1 MSCTCCMHNTIDLLQ
16 YQYMHAYLN
25 LILSNPINE
34 ESVNLITLQL
44 RALLVFLITCGVRA
58 AIRPIELPDSL
69 SKCFQ
74 TFSKKHFFRNG
85 TAEQLSLTCLQRYMW
100 SGESFDQHLY
110 SFIHLFIRSL
120 IHSFIH
126 PFTISFNHSFGSHH
140 YLTTVHTEIKIGN

>member
-58 AIRPIELPDSL
+58 AIRPIDLPDSL

-85 TAEQLSLTCLQRYMW
+85 TAEQLSLTC
-100 SGESFDQHLY
+100 FTTLY
-110 SFIHLFIRSL
+110 VVRRVLRSAFVP

-126 PFTISFNHSFGSHH
+126 SFTHSFIHSSIH
-140 YLTTVHTEIKIGN
+140 YFI